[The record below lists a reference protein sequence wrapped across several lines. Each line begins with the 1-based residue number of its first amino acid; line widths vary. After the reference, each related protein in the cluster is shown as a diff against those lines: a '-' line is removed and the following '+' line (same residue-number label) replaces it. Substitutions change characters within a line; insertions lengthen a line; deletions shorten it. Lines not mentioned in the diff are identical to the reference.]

1 MAAKPDQPYSSGFS
15 LSAPKDVSAAAT
27 SGPTDSKPLLGDVQ
41 KLSNKVDAAQIPAQQ
56 NNAQTELDNYHK
68 EFNKKT
74 LNIISQKWNDQL
86 RRNKEE
92 FDKGANQLQEY
103 ELKLIRQIK
112 AVEQVQN

>member
-1 MAAKPDQPYSSGFS
+1 MA
-15 LSAPKDVSAAAT
+15 DVI
-27 SGPTDSKPLLGDVQ
+27 
-41 KLSNKVDAAQIPAQQ
+41 KLDNKVDAAQNPLQQ
-56 NNAQTELDNYHK
+56 KNAQTDLDDYHK
-68 EFNKKT
+68 EFSKKT

-112 AVEQVQN
+112 AVEQV